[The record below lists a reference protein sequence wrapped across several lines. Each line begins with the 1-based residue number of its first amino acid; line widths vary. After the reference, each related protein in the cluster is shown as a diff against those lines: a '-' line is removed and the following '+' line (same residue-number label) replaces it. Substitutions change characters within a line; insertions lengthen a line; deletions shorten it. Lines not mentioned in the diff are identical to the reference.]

1 MEIKTFKTEIE
12 GKELSIELGK
22 LAQQAN
28 GSAVVKYG
36 QTVVLATAVM
46 GEKATGKNYLP
57 LTVDYEEKFYAAGK
71 IKGSKWVKR
80 EGRPT
85 DEAILTG
92 RLIDRSIRPLFDPK
106 IRNDIQVVLTVLS
119 FDGENDPALPALVGA
134 STALSISDIPWN
146 GPIAGISVG
155 QDEAKQW
162 IITSTLSAKAKSGL
176 ELFIS
181 GMEQDNEILA
191 NMIEGHAPEATEEKL
206 IEGIN
211 IARKEIKKLLDFQ
224 KQIIKDINPK
234 KKELSLVELDENLKK
249 EIEEFVSGKL
259 EKAIY
264 GPDRKERMK
273 AMEKLRE
280 ELLLSI
286 EEKYK
291 DDSKKISD
299 TSNYYEGLLDTIVH
313 KNILSDEK
321 RPDGRKLDELRNIE
335 TEVGILP
342 RTHGS
347 GLFKRGETQVLSVL
361 TLGSPGMEQYFDQM
375 ELEGTKR
382 FFHDYNFPPFSV
394 GETGRMGGPGR
405 REIGHGALAEKA
417 IQSIIP
423 DKDKFPYTIRV
434 VSEVLSSNGSSSMAS
449 VCGTTLALLD
459 GGVPI
464 KNMVA
469 GIAMGLMI
477 DPFSAKAEGKCKIL
491 TDIQGPEDHY
501 GDMDLKVAGTKNGVT
516 AIQMDVKINGIKIE
530 ILEKTFIQARKARL
544 EILEKMEKTIKEP
557 RAELSPFAPRI
568 YTLQVNPAKIG
579 LIIGPGGKTIN
590 EMIAETGAAIDIEDD
605 GTVFITCDNADGAK
619 TAISR
624 IKSLTREVKLGETFN
639 GKVVKNMEFGAFVEL
654 YPKQDGLLHVSEMGS
669 QNLREG
675 DFVEVKVKRIDEH
688 GKISL
693 ELASAEKKQREKTE
707 PAPAKR
713 KPLLRKGRK

>member
-28 GSAVVKYG
+28 GSAVVRYG
-36 QTVVLATAVM
+36 QTVVLITAVM
-46 GEKATGKNYLP
+46 GEKITDKNYLP

-92 RLIDRSIRPLFDPK
+92 RLIDRSIRPLFDQK
-106 IRNDIQVVLTVLS
+106 IRNDIQIVLTVLS

-134 STALSISDIPWN
+134 STVLSISDIPWN
-146 GPIAGISVG
+146 GPVAGISIG
-155 QDEAKQW
+155 QDEAKKW
-162 IITSTLSAKAKSGL
+162 IITSTLSAKAKSGM
-176 ELFIS
+176 ELFVS
-181 GMEQDNEILA
+181 GMEHDNEILT
-191 NMIEGHAPEATEEKL
+191 NMIEGHAPEETEEKL

-224 KQIIKDINPK
+224 NKIIKDINPE
-234 KKELSLVELDENLKK
+234 KKELSLTEIDENLKK
-249 EIEEFVSGKL
+249 EIEEFISGKL
-259 EKAIY
+259 EKVVY

-273 AMEKLRE
+273 ATEKLRE
-280 ELLLSI
+280 ELLLFI

-291 DDSKKISD
+291 DDSKKLNTVSG
-299 TSNYYEGLLDTIVH
+299 YYEDLIDELVH
-313 KNILSDEK
+313 KNILNDEK
-321 RPDGRKLDELRNIE
+321 RPDGRKLDELRSIE
-335 TEVGILP
+335 TEIGILP

-347 GLFKRGETQVLSVL
+347 GLFKRGETQVLSIL
-361 TLGSPGMEQYFDQM
+361 TLGSPGMEQSFDQM
-375 ELEGTKR
+375 ELVGTKR

-417 IQSIIP
+417 IQAIVP
-423 DKDKFPYTIRV
+423 DKDKFPYTIRI

-449 VCGTTLALLD
+449 VCGSTLALLD

-464 KNMVA
+464 KNMAA
-469 GIAMGLMI
+469 GIAMGLME
-477 DPFSAKAEGKCKIL
+477 DKNNYKIL

-501 GDMDLKVAGTKNGVT
+501 GDMDFKVAGTKNGVN

-530 ILEKTFIQARKARL
+530 IIEKTLIQAKKARL
-544 EILEKMEKTIKEP
+544 EILKKMEETIKEP
-557 RAELSPFAPRI
+557 KAELSPFAPRI
-568 YTLQVNPAKIG
+568 YTLQVNPTKIG

-590 EMIAETGAAIDIEDD
+590 EIVAETGATIDIEDD
-605 GTVFITCDNADGAK
+605 GIVFVTCDNADNAK
-619 TAISR
+619 AAINK

-639 GKVVKNMEFGAFVEL
+639 GKVVKIMDFGAFIEL
-654 YPKQDGLLHVSEMGS
+654 YPRQDGLLHISEMGS
-669 QNLREG
+669 LDLREG
-675 DFVEVKVKRIDEH
+675 NFIEVKVKKIDEH

-693 ELASAEKKQREKTE
+693 ELARAEKKQIKGNVTE
-707 PAPAKR
+707 PAKKR
-713 KPLLRKGRK
+713 PLFKKMGK

>member
-28 GSAVVKYG
+28 GSAVVRYG
-36 QTVVLATAVM
+36 QTVVLITAVM
-46 GEKATGKNYLP
+46 GEKITDKNYLP

-71 IKGSKWVKR
+71 IKGSRWVKR

-92 RLIDRSIRPLFDPK
+92 RLIDRSIRPLFDQK
-106 IRNDIQVVLTVLS
+106 IRNDIQIVLTVLS

-134 STALSISDIPWN
+134 STVLSISDIPWN
-146 GPIAGISVG
+146 GPVAGISIG
-155 QDEAKQW
+155 QDEAKKW
-162 IITSTLSAKAKSGL
+162 IITSTLSAKAKSGM
-176 ELFIS
+176 ELFVS
-181 GMEQDNEILA
+181 GMEHDNEILT
-191 NMIEGHAPEATEEKL
+191 NMIEGHAPEETEEKL

-224 KQIIKDINPK
+224 NKIIKDINPE
-234 KKELSLVELDENLKK
+234 KKELSLTEIDENLKK
-249 EIEEFVSGKL
+249 EIEEFISGKL
-259 EKAIY
+259 EKVVY

-273 AMEKLRE
+273 ATEKLRE
-280 ELLLSI
+280 ELLLFI

-291 DDSKKISD
+291 DDSKKLNTVSG
-299 TSNYYEGLLDTIVH
+299 YYEDLIDELVH
-313 KNILSDEK
+313 KNILNDEK
-321 RPDGRKLDELRNIE
+321 RPDGRKLDELRSIE
-335 TEVGILP
+335 TEIGILP

-347 GLFKRGETQVLSVL
+347 GLFKRGETQVLSIL
-361 TLGSPGMEQYFDQM
+361 TLGSPGMEQSFDQM
-375 ELEGTKR
+375 ELVGTKR

-417 IQSIIP
+417 IQAIIP

-449 VCGTTLALLD
+449 VCGSTLALLD

-464 KNMVA
+464 KNMAA
-469 GIAMGLMI
+469 GIAMGLME
-477 DPFSAKAEGKCKIL
+477 DKNNYKIL

-501 GDMDLKVAGTKNGVT
+501 GDMDFKVAGTKNGVN

-530 ILEKTFIQARKARL
+530 IIEKTLIQAKKARL
-544 EILEKMEKTIKEP
+544 EILKKMEETIKEP
-557 RAELSPFAPRI
+557 KAELSPFAPRI
-568 YTLQVNPAKIG
+568 YTLQVNPTKIG

-590 EMIAETGAAIDIEDD
+590 EIVAETGATIDIEDD
-605 GTVFITCDNADGAK
+605 GIVFVTCDNADNAK
-619 TAISR
+619 AAINK

-639 GKVVKNMEFGAFVEL
+639 GKVVKNMDFGAFIEL
-654 YPKQDGLLHVSEMGS
+654 YSRQDGLLHISEMGS
-669 QNLREG
+669 LDLREG
-675 DFVEVKVKRIDEH
+675 DFIEVKVKKIDEH

-693 ELASAEKKQREKTE
+693 ELARAEKKQIEGNVTE
-707 PAPAKR
+707 PAKKR
-713 KPLLRKGRK
+713 PLFKKMGK